1 MSSRGG
7 DLHLGEPE
15 PLFPTTTLKGHS
27 AGQDSHFTVIDV
39 PERETILIIQEA
51 RPGCSQL
58 YVADALRQRR

>member
-1 MSSRGG
+1 MSSRGA

-15 PLFPTTTLKGHS
+15 PLPPKYPKGHS

-39 PERETILIIQEA
+39 PERETILIIQEV